1 MMRRRSALAGVVSLL
16 SAVFVAGRRGFAA
29 QPVEDK
35 DLVAKAQAQ
44 GTVSIYI
51 AMTAEDVQKL
61 VNRFDADYPAMKLQ
75 ALRFESDQIP
85 AKVTIEQR
93 SGHYD
98 VAVDRAR
105 ASHRSAQAQRVP
117 GGAPHPRGPR
127 LPAGLCRPR
136 RLLARRLY
144 EHRRF
149 GL

>member
-61 VNRFDADYPAMKLQ
+61 VNRFDADYPANRRRTKTRQSVRCGLPGDETPSA
-75 ALRFESDQIP
+75 ALR
-85 AKVTIEQR
+85 K
-93 SGHYD
+93 
-98 VAVDRAR
+98 
-105 ASHRSAQAQRVP
+105 
-117 GGAPHPRGPR
+117 
-127 LPAGLCRPR
+127 RP
-136 RLLARRLY
+136 
-144 EHRRF
+144 
-149 GL
+149 